1 MIPKSSKFP
10 MRTEFLAFRRSAKRL
25 SSLHFTIYWLSRSR
39 NEEVFTF
46 RDRQSRFSV
55 VIPKKV
61 NKRAT
66 TRNWLKRL
74 TYNTVWPIIEDNNLD
89 MVIIYKPI
97 KLEKSAETKKC
108 IISEL
113 VEQMGTLL
121 NRNSRLQIE
130 KGSPAGERRVP
141 TV

>member
-1 MIPKSSKFP
+1 
-10 MRTEFLAFRRSAKRL
+10 
-25 SSLHFTIYWLSRSR
+25 
-39 NEEVFTF
+39 
-46 RDRQSRFSV
+46 
-55 VIPKKV
+55 
-61 NKRAT
+61 
-66 TRNWLKRL
+66 
-74 TYNTVWPIIEDNNLD
+74 